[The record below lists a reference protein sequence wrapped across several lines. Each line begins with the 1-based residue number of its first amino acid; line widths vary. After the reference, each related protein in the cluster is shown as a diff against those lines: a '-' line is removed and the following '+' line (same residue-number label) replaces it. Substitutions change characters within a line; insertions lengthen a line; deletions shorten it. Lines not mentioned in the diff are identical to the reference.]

1 LDLARSDRSD
11 VKPFEGGTPASVDTS
26 DASTLLQS
34 TERNDNLKTV
44 RIQQNVLAVHE
55 RRLLNWLCAR
65 MPAWV
70 TPDLLTGLGVFGA
83 VLIFA
88 GYAASNL
95 SEDWLWVAIAGYFV
109 QWFGDSMDGSLA
121 RWRKIER
128 PSYGYFIDHSCD
140 GLTTALIVWGIGT
153 SPYVTMDVVMVALVG
168 YLLLSIHA
176 YLSARVL
183 GEFKLSY
190 LAAGPT
196 ELRFMLLGLTAA
208 MMVLGKGPGLFG
220 AVSGF
225 DLFVGAIGVIL
236 MTLFI
241 VQTLITGRRLAV
253 ASAAETARIEGI
265 KSAR

>member
-1 LDLARSDRSD
+1 MLDSASHSTAATQE
-11 VKPFEGGTPASVDTS
+11 PFAASADALPTKTYPAS
-26 DASTLLQS
+26 
-34 TERNDNLKTV
+34 TELKTV
-44 RIQQNVLAVHE
+44 RIQENVLARHE

-65 MPAWV
+65 MPRWV
-70 TPDLLTGLGVFGA
+70 TPDLLTALGVVGA
-83 VLIFA
+83 IMTFA

-95 SEDWLWVAIAGYFV
+95 APAWLWLAIAGYFV

-121 RWRKIER
+121 RFRRIER

-196 ELRFMLLGLTAA
+196 ELRFMLIGLTIA
-208 MMVLGKGPGLFG
+208 MMVLGSGPGLFG
-220 AVSGF
+220 WVSGF
-225 DLFVGAIGVIL
+225 DLFVGAIGAIL
-236 MTLFI
+236 MTLFV
-241 VQTLITGRRLAV
+241 VQTLITGRRLA
-253 ASAAETARIEGI
+253 I
-265 KSAR
+265 SARLDHRPR